1 MSLMKAEV
9 VMSNQAHESLPANP
23 EIQDN
28 TPTAPAEQ
36 RGRRDFLVSLGRWSK
51 VVIGGALLG
60 GALTPERDAGAVGW
74 GNRGGGHGGSWVNLG
89 GGGGGWGGSWGW
101 GGGSG
106 GWYNGG
112 RGSWYNG
119 GGWYDRP
126 WNNRP
131 WYNRPWYN
139 GGWYN
144 GGGGSWYNR

>member
-9 VMSNQAHESLPANP
+9 FMSNQAHESLPANP

-60 GALTPERDAGAVGW
+60 GALAPERDAGAVGW
-74 GNRGGGHGGSWVNLG
+74 GNRGGGHGGSWVNL
-89 GGGGGWGGSWGW
+89 GGGGWGGSWGW

-126 WNNRP
+126 WYNRP